1 MRDVS
6 QGLLALLL
14 PLEPDILKGRA
25 RMQGDR
31 VDGVLRYPWTYA
43 CEAPQIHDRSKHD
56 ALDGQV
62 LHMMQERFPFG
73 AVALLPLLLE
83 ELILWLLQAHLFQGS
98 CPGIGLDQP

>member
-14 PLEPDILKGRA
+14 PLEPDILKGWA

-83 ELILWLLQAHLFQGS
+83 ELILWLLQAHFFQGS
-98 CPGIGLDQP
+98 CPGVGLDQP